1 MMASGSVLLQ
11 TGESGK
17 LANLD
22 LFQIRTAV
30 AKATRG
36 ASLRLELFTVYE
48 AQRIT
53 NPELFVY

>member
-1 MMASGSVLLQ
+1 M
-11 TGESGK
+11 K
-17 LANLD
+17 NLD

-30 AKATRG
+30 ANATRG
-36 ASLRLELFTVYE
+36 ACLRLELFTVYE

>member
-1 MMASGSVLLQ
+1 MMASGSVLFQ
-11 TGESGK
+11 TGESEK
-17 LANLD
+17 MKSLD

-30 AKATRG
+30 ANATRG
-36 ASLRLELFTVYE
+36 ACLRLELFTVYE

>member
-1 MMASGSVLLQ
+1 MN
-11 TGESGK
+11 
-17 LANLD
+17 NLG

-30 AKATRG
+30 AKATNG
-36 ASLRLELFTVYE
+36 ARLRLEPFTAYE